1 MHLVK
6 AKHILSANNGM
17 NIYRGCSHSCIYC
30 DTRSNCYGF
39 NHDFEDIEVKINAP
53 ELLEQALKNKRH
65 KCMIGTGSMSDPYL
79 HLEKDLKLTRKCLKI
94 IEKYG
99 FGVTIL
105 TKSDLILRDLDL
117 LIKINQK
124 ARCVVQM
131 TMTTYDE
138 KLCKI
143 IEPNVATTKRRFEVL
158 KILQNHGIPCVVW
171 LCPILPYINDN
182 LDNLKGIMQ
191 YCIDADVKAI
201 VNFGFGVTMREGN
214 REYYYEN
221 LDKSFKGLK
230 QVYQRQYHNS
240 YSLESPN
247 HTKLLH
253 YFKETCHKHQI
264 ICDVEA
270 CFQYLNYFPP
280 KYEQLSLF

>member
-1 MHLVK
+1 MHFIE
-6 AKHILSANNGM
+6 AKHILSSHNGM
-17 NIYRGCSHSCIYC
+17 NIYRGCSHGCIYC
-30 DTRSNCYGF
+30 DTRSDCYGF
-39 NHDFEDIEVKINAP
+39 KHDFEDIEVKINAP
-53 ELLEQALKNKRH
+53 ELLEQALKSKRC

-79 HLEKDLKLTRKCLKI
+79 HIEKDLKLTRKCLEV

-117 LIKINQK
+117 LVKINQK

-131 TMTTYDE
+131 TLTTYDE
-138 KLCKI
+138 NLCKL

-158 KILQNHGIPCVVW
+158 KILQKHGIPCVVW
-171 LCPILPYINDN
+171 LCPILPHINDN

-201 VNFGFGVTMREGN
+201 VNFGFGVTMRDGN
-214 REYYYEN
+214 REYYYHH
-221 LDKSFKGLK
+221 LDKTFKGLK
-230 QVYQRQYHNS
+230 RLYHKQYQNS
-240 YSLESPN
+240 YNLLSPN
-247 HTKLLH
+247 HPVLLH
-253 YFKETCHKHQI
+253 YFKETCYRHQI

-270 CFQYLNYFPP
+270 CFQYLNYFPQE
-280 KYEQLSLF
+280 YEQLSLF